1 METGNVILKKKTPLP
16 IETIAIHQKPLN
28 EFACIFSI

>member
-1 METGNVILKKKTPLP
+1 METSDVILKKKTLLA

-28 EFACIFSI
+28 EFACNFNI